1 MMRTKNRKLLSFYWK
16 QKLDDLKNLKLKL
29 HNEIWVESYTTSLE
43 LNLMTELELKCYNV
57 VSMKIDDEIRIE
69 SYYVIRMKFNDVID
83 PTSCILGWSGPEY
96 LKSRL

>member
-1 MMRTKNRKLLSFYWK
+1 MKTKIWKLLSFYWK

-43 LNLMTELELKCYNV
+43 LNLMTELELKYYNV
-57 VSMKIDDEIRIE
+57 ISMKIDDEIRIE
-69 SYYVIRMKFNDVID
+69 SYYVTRMKLDAVID

-96 LKSRL
+96 L